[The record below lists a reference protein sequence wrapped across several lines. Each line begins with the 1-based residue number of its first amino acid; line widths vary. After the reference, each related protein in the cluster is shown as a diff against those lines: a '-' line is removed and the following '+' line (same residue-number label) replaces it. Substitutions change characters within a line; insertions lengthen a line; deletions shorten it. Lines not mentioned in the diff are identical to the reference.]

1 MPGSGPQMHREI
13 VDEVMKNKTTMKK
26 LDKSEST
33 KINKFRFHLK
43 DHIASKA
50 PLTLQIK
57 SIIDTEHEM
66 VKNNEQ
72 SKFAN
77 KRYKELDK
85 IMLSQMDKNQKF
97 EYKNSQSDDH

>member
-1 MPGSGPQMHREI
+1 MHREI